1 MDPRMIR
8 SLTIAALFAAAAG
21 TAYAKGPIDTIDR
34 GAYVCE
40 MPGDANG
47 QAGIPQPARNFTIET
62 ASRYSAHQGAGTY
75 LRRGDRVEMTS
86 GPRKGEAY
94 RVIHPGF
101 LRVLQADGSVGR
113 LRCVLQD

>member
-1 MDPRMIR
+1 MIR
-8 SLTIAALFAAAAG
+8 SLTIAALFAAAASA
-21 TAYAKGPIDTIDR
+21 AYAKGPIDTVDR
-34 GAYVCE
+34 GPYVCE
-40 MPGDANG
+40 MPGDASG
-47 QAGIPQPARNFTIET
+47 QAGIPQPGRNFTIET

-94 RVIHPGF
+94 RVIRPGF